1 MKCIIKVDE
10 SGNTEN
16 HPILISNFLDVYPDL
31 DISGNTAPPGFD
43 WFTRKNRSI
52 EFMRNKPQTHK
63 VATQYIKTDKGF
75 EDKFLQSHLH
85 MVPGSGSKMQV
96 PIVPFPT
103 KNITPGVTR
112 YKGLMGNQGRDN
124 DKVRKAL

>member
-1 MKCIIKVDE
+1 MERSERRSRPRSLNSSFKRITPKRSLLTIYSSKWCKSSLYRVF
-10 SGNTEN
+10 S
-16 HPILISNFLDVYPDL
+16 LDQ
-31 DISGNTAPPGFD
+31 SKT
-43 WFTRKNRSI
+43 
-52 EFMRNKPQTHK
+52 
-63 VATQYIKTDKGF
+63 TQVF